1 MNIEN
6 NSDLIEFI
14 NKEKRNYSE
23 LNHNKVYKYF
33 CRCTIKTI
41 NDIHEKFFNTD
52 NDIDFKNGVIMG
64 TNMLYHVFWILI
76 TYTNN
81 IKLTIFLTERAIL
94 LFTEFI
100 LMSKEPNIKEDLC
113 YDPNIIDAVSFAY
126 KKTIGSLKTS
136 ELLVPSSSQISYL
149 KECSSIIKLLFHE
162 CYQIYFNDENLISY
176 LDEIHTSFRGLLYKI
191 YHKNINKNND
201 HYIFEKVNA
210 VMYNFDYN
218 NGIVFLKIYLDLF
231 LFMLNKNIDNK
242 KLYCIFDNVYEK
254 YKDTKFTQKYILKEF
269 KKNPLYNEIKRNL
282 NIL

>member
-33 CRCTIKTI
+33 CRCTIKTV
-41 NDIHEKFFNTD
+41 NEIHEKFSEKEAE
-52 NDIDFKNGVIMG
+52 IDLKNGVIMG

-100 LMSKEPNIKEDLC
+100 LMSKEPNIKDDLC
-113 YDPNIIDAVSFAY
+113 YDPNITDAVSFAY

-136 ELLVPSSSQISYL
+136 ELLVPSSSEISYL
-149 KECSSIIKLLFHE
+149 KECSAIMKILFHE
-162 CYQIYFNDENLISY
+162 CYQTYYSDTNLSQH
-176 LDEIHTSFRGLLYKI
+176 LDNLLSSFRGLLYKI
-191 YHKNINKNND
+191 YQKKTSN

-210 VMYNFDYN
+210 VIYSFNNYN
-218 NGIVFLKIYLDLF
+218 NSTIFLKIFLDLF
-231 LFMLNKNIDNK
+231 AIYMNKIQDIK
-242 KLYCIFDNVYEK
+242 KLHITFDNIFEK
-254 YKDTKFTQKYILKEF
+254 YKDYSFTKKHNIKEF
-269 KKNPLYNEIKRNL
+269 KKVPLYNEIKKIIN
-282 NIL
+282 